1 MTVAQDSVAIG
12 IIGTAGR
19 KDDAEKLNPQKYQM
33 MKAAVLGIIAPH
45 ASRAILFVSG
55 GAAVAD
61 HLAVQLF
68 LALPNTKLRLHLPAV
83 YDTNAQRF
91 IETPGKMFDPG
102 NVANFYHRKF
112 WKTCQQPSLAEINQ
126 AIRRGAEVKV
136 TPGFKERNTQVA
148 QDADVLI
155 ALTFGDGPSLKD
167 GGTRDTMEK
176 FLRRRHGTSFHV
188 DLHNMA
194 VHSPATIHGISNAPE
209 LL

>member
-1 MTVAQDSVAIG
+1 
-12 IIGTAGR
+12 
-19 KDDAEKLNPQKYQM
+19 
-33 MKAAVLGIIAPH
+33 
-45 ASRAILFVSG
+45 
-55 GAAVAD
+55 
-61 HLAVQLF
+61 
-68 LALPNTKLRLHLPAV
+68 
-83 YDTNAQRF
+83 
-91 IETPGKMFDPG
+91 
-102 NVANFYHRKF
+102 
-112 WKTCQQPSLAEINQ
+112 LAEINQ